1 MGMAMVRRRV
11 VMALAAALLAV
22 LPSRAVAAAPK
33 VVVSIKPIH
42 ALVAGVMAGIGEPGL
57 IIAGGSSPHV
67 YTLRPSDA
75 RKIETADLVFW
86 IGPILE
92 GFLAKP
98 LASLAGRADI
108 VELDR
113 VPGITLLPARQGG
126 GWEADEDEHHQA
138 AASAT
143 EHDGHLW
150 LDPANAKVIV
160 RVAAAKLAAL
170 DPANAER
177 YRSNAAALEQR
188 LDALDAG
195 LRQRLAA
202 VHRAPFVVFHD
213 AYQYFERR
221 YGLTAIGSITVSP
234 EHLPGAQRIQ
244 AIHGKVAALGA
255 RCVFSEPQFEPRLVQ
270 TVIEGTPAR
279 TAVLDP
285 EGAALKA
292 GPELYFTLMDGLADA
307 LVTCLGR

>member
-1 MGMAMVRRRV
+1 
-11 VMALAAALLAV
+11 
-22 LPSRAVAAAPK
+22 
-33 VVVSIKPIH
+33 
-42 ALVAGVMAGIGEPGL
+42 
-57 IIAGGSSPHV
+57 
-67 YTLRPSDA
+67 
-75 RKIETADLVFW
+75 
-86 IGPILE
+86 
-92 GFLAKP
+92 
-98 LASLAGRADI
+98 
-108 VELDR
+108 
-113 VPGITLLPARQGG
+113 VPGIALLPARQGG
-126 GWEADEDEHHQA
+126 DWEADEDEHHQA
-138 AASAT
+138 AAT
-143 EHDGHLW
+143 EQDGHLW
-150 LDPANAKVIV
+150 LDPANAKSIV

-202 VHRAPFVVFHD
+202 VHHAPFVVFHD

-244 AIHGKVAALGA
+244 AIHGKVTALGA